1 MAYFLGSCK
10 VKILNRNSS
19 LLDEVNISDVKKGD
33 TVASWD
39 DLSEEWTYS
48 KVKKNYSDKKLSD
61 FIELN
66 ESVGYNKIGYFSFN
80 NLSIKFTPTV
90 SFLTLMGWRAI
101 TPLSTI
107 KPYSTGTPEEIFQ
120 TNDVILKDNNRWTTV
135 NDITFIS
142 CKDEPVYSLST
153 ESNSSYIVEN
163 WVVHSK

>member
-1 MAYFLGSCK
+1 
-10 VKILNRNSS
+10 
-19 LLDEVNISDVKKGD
+19 
-33 TVASWD
+33 
-39 DLSEEWTYS
+39 
-48 KVKKNYSDKKLSD
+48 
-61 FIELN
+61 
-66 ESVGYNKIGYFSFN
+66 
-80 NLSIKFTPTV
+80 
-90 SFLTLMGWRAI
+90 MGWRAI